1 MAKADKAMA
10 PDAAPGNTG
19 ADVEVI
25 NFNGLEIRVDAEFV
39 SPGVTRHVEIGE
51 GQVFMFLADEPR
63 RLPPAAILPC
73 LAQGIQ
79 LVK

>member
-1 MAKADKAMA
+1 MAKAKAEA
-10 PDAAPGNTG
+10 PDTAPDTG

-25 NFNGLEIRVDAEFV
+25 DFNGLPIRIDSDFV
-39 SPGVTRHVEIGE
+39 SPGVTRHIEFGE

-63 RLPPAAILPC
+63 KLPPFAIVPC
-73 LAQGIQ
+73 LAQGVQ